1 MIFVIL
7 VATIYGTGVDAAS
20 QITSD
25 HSIDTAGDHDHTP
38 HNSVLACEKKDEGD
52 DCEYFPHALE
62 HNFLFF
68 YSHDQQLKKSIV
80 QVLRERGFANEDRSS
95 RLWIKSASGKA
106 LDLSFLD
113 LPDVFDG
120 KVTPNDFP
128 VKVYLKEKWKGKCG
142 AKGRKKWRACVG
154 ARETLVDACEGEG
167 KDKGDWCTYSSLV
180 LEKQRL
186 EKAKIKLSFKG
197 KCDSTAGDVHWCKFE
212 TLQEQQMEACLGK
225 HVGKSCEYSTNGKGY
240 SDLFKGLCTGGSGG
254 RALWCR
260 GVPAIEVDA
269 CEGHVRG
276 HHCEVE
282 GPEPWKGMCGY
293 GHSHLQC
300 LSGKESPSPP
310 PEKPMPEPPVGGGG
324 RCDALEKKVTSMD
337 SLLKKLAAKFGI
349 GQNRRRRNQRAKS
362 RRRTKS
368 E

>member
-1 MIFVIL
+1 
-7 VATIYGTGVDAAS
+7 
-20 QITSD
+20 
-25 HSIDTAGDHDHTP
+25 
-38 HNSVLACEKKDEGD
+38 
-52 DCEYFPHALE
+52 
-62 HNFLFF
+62 
-68 YSHDQQLKKSIV
+68 
-80 QVLRERGFANEDRSS
+80 
-95 RLWIKSASGKA
+95 
-106 LDLSFLD
+106 LD

-240 SDLFKGLCTGGSGG
+240 SDLFTGLCTGGSGG
-254 RALWCR
+254 SHSGVKVFQRLRSMHAKVMFAAIIVRWKVPSLGKVCAAMDTRTCNVSVGKRAPLR
-260 GVPAIEVDA
+260 
-269 CEGHVRG
+269 H
-276 HHCEVE
+276 
-282 GPEPWKGMCGY
+282 
-293 GHSHLQC
+293 Q
-300 LSGKESPSPP
+300 
-310 PEKPMPEPPVGGGG
+310 
-324 RCDALEKKVTSMD
+324 
-337 SLLKKLAAKFGI
+337 
-349 GQNRRRRNQRAKS
+349 KS
-362 RRRTKS
+362 RCQNLQS
-368 E
+368 EEEAGARP